1 MSTVVVPGPP
11 HVAGFRAGEALV
23 RGARDGP
30 AGWVWSG
37 VDEAGDLVVLRT
49 IPASGEDRDRLLA
62 RLDTLAAARHP
73 HLARVR
79 ASRVDEAGVAVVL
92 DLVPG
97 VDLATWV
104 RARGALPP
112 PELERLAA
120 GLAAALAHLH
130 GLGLAHGDLSPR
142 NVLVR
147 DGGDAV
153 LVDLADTGLGT
164 PGHVAAERC
173 DERGLPNVAPDE
185 VSDVAE
191 LAALLAWAAAGGG
204 GPSGEGG
211 ERADADRG
219 GGGPAG
225 ILIARSSSSSGGG
238 GHGGVREDRDHGG
251 GPDVVDDGL
260 ARLLDRASGP
270 RAGRPAAAELA
281 VAADEAVA
289 RRRTRLELLGR
300 RPTSPLGAADLA
312 GAAIRTALLAAP
324 TYRPGRRSARPRRT
338 QRHARGTSLPLGLT
352 VAAAAASVLL
362 LAGVGVL
369 AARSSASSVVG
380 GLPATARA
388 EIDAVLARRDA
399 ALEAG
404 NLTALARAVVPGSQ
418 AWRHDATLAQALAG
432 GAGVGPVV
440 GPGSGSGTG
449 SGAVGV
455 VAEPAAPVHVSGLHT
470 QVLAAAPASGAAVRA
485 ELRQGAHHRFTG
497 GLWRPVPA
505 QAGRCLVLELAD
517 DGRISGWRACA

>member
-23 RGARDGP
+23 RGAGDGP

-37 VDEAGDLVVLRT
+37 VDEGGDLVVLRT

-62 RLDTLAAARHP
+62 RLDTLAAAGHP

-173 DERGLPNVAPDE
+173 DERGLPDVAPDE

-204 GPSGEGG
+204 GRSGEGG
-211 ERADADRG
+211 EGADGDRG
-219 GGGPAG
+219 GDVGGGSAG
-225 ILIARSSSSSGGG
+225 SSSSGGG
-238 GHGGVREDRDHGG
+238 GHGGVREGRDHGG

-260 ARLLDRASGP
+260 ARLLDRACGP

-281 VAADEAVA
+281 VAA
-289 RRRTRLELLGR
+289 
-300 RPTSPLGAADLA
+300 
-312 GAAIRTALLAAP
+312 
-324 TYRPGRRSARPRRT
+324 
-338 QRHARGTSLPLGLT
+338 
-352 VAAAAASVLL
+352 
-362 LAGVGVL
+362 
-369 AARSSASSVVG
+369 
-380 GLPATARA
+380 
-388 EIDAVLARRDA
+388 
-399 ALEAG
+399 
-404 NLTALARAVVPGSQ
+404 
-418 AWRHDATLAQALAG
+418 
-432 GAGVGPVV
+432 
-440 GPGSGSGTG
+440 
-449 SGAVGV
+449 
-455 VAEPAAPVHVSGLHT
+455 
-470 QVLAAAPASGAAVRA
+470 
-485 ELRQGAHHRFTG
+485 
-497 GLWRPVPA
+497 
-505 QAGRCLVLELAD
+505 
-517 DGRISGWRACA
+517 